1 LSRPAK
7 PSSRSKSKKG
17 KKAKSTKAA
26 SAGADPPVHPG
37 ETPIDT
43 NSAIGPDG
51 KSAVGPDVVAGAS
64 ITAGALS
71 RLDVNPAVKAQIVR
85 ALADVL
91 PGRALPAGTA
101 AADRTLSPGSLAV
114 LIPSAAI
121 VAAGLDP
128 DTITPPAPNALW
140 RNGNQQLMVVVSKV
154 RANFSD
160 GLAEII
166 VPVSC
171 DQTGD
176 VEISVSFVT
185 GTPDR
190 PAGGIATTEDHPRGP
205 AVIVENW
212 AEPLI
217 AYAWQVLITATDAY
231 SNAGGSDL
239 AGRNLIT
246 AALAVGAGGVTVTP
260 MARHSFVAGV
270 Q

>member
-1 LSRPAK
+1 LSRPTK
-7 PSSRSKSKKG
+7 PSSRSKGKRSKSA
-17 KKAKSTKAA
+17 KA
-26 SAGADPPVHPG
+26 P
-37 ETPIDT
+37 
-43 NSAIGPDG
+43 IGPSPVIGPVG
-51 KSAVGPDVVAGAS
+51 KVTVGPGVVAGAS
-64 ITAGALS
+64 ITAGAFS
-71 RLDVNPAVKAQIVR
+71 RLDVDPAVKAQILR

-91 PGRALPAGTA
+91 PGRAIPAGSA
-101 AADRTLSPGSLAV
+101 AADRTLSPDWLAV

-128 DTITPPAPNALW
+128 ATVTPPAPNALW
-140 RNGNQQLMVVVSKV
+140 RNGNQQLMIIVSKV
-154 RANFSD
+154 RANFAE

-205 AVIVENW
+205 AVAVENW
-212 AEPLI
+212 AESLI
-217 AYAWQVLITATDAY
+217 AYAWQVLIIATNAY
-231 SNAGGSDL
+231 SSAGGTDL
-239 AGRNLIT
+239 AGRKLIT
-246 AALAVGAGGVTVTP
+246 AGLAIGAGGVTVTP
-260 MARHSFVAGV
+260 MAQHSFAAGV